1 MPLPQHKYLR
11 AEKEKQL
18 KSLTFK
24 YSYLSEIFEIIKQQ
38 QSTQN
43 EVLEL
48 AGNLTFSWITFIHY

>member
-24 YSYLSEIFEIIKQQ
+24 YSYLSEIFETIKQQ

>member
-18 KSLTFK
+18 KLLTFK